1 MESMI
6 RDIKL
11 APSGH
16 DKINW
21 VKNFMPVMAA
31 VDKEFSVSKPFAGK
45 KMVITL
51 HLEAKTAYMAEIFH
65 HAGAEVAITGSNPLS
80 TQDDVAAALVED
92 GLHVFAWHDCTPEE
106 YDTFINKAL
115 DIKPDFVIDD
125 GGEIASPMD
134 KRLRFLLWRDYADA
148 EDGGSSFGVYDSEYR
163 FFLALPESMHGSV
176 LLRTNRDGT
185 GWLICNA
192 EGTTVYCELRIAD
205 PAEAVE
211 EQDPALRETD
221 GEEYH
226 RVANIGSQQL
236 QARIVTPYYGLSLD
250 SISQNTVLLGSN

>member
-1 MESMI
+1 MGRKLDLLRGILAESPI

-125 GGEIASPMD
+125 GGDLVRRTSAASLSGH
-134 KRLRFLLWRDYADA
+134 RLRFRATT
-148 EDGGSSFGVYDSEYR
+148 GVHR
-163 FFLALPESMHGSV
+163 
-176 LLRTNRDGT
+176 LR
-185 GWLICNA
+185 A
-192 EGTTVYCELRIAD
+192 
-205 PAEAVE
+205 
-211 EQDPALRETD
+211 Q
-221 GEEYH
+221 
-226 RVANIGSQQL
+226 
-236 QARIVTPYYGLSLD
+236 
-250 SISQNTVLLGSN
+250 